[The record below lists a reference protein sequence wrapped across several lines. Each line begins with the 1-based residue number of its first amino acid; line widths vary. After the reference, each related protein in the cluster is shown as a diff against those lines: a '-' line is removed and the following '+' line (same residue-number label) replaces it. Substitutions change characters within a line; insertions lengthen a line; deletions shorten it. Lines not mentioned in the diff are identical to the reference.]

1 MPMMRF
7 WLLFLIGSGLLVSF
21 PAMAEVGADVDV
33 VAKLVEIP
41 GSLPP
46 DDLYDYAYVMK
57 YEVVE
62 GALVGRT
69 LYVAHYKPTRKRSDI
84 KDKMKGV
91 VTGSLKKFKVGDVHK
106 MRLTPNL
113 KKVWSGPVTDDYFAS
128 DRASTRY
135 FCLKVDPK

>member
-1 MPMMRF
+1 MTVMRS
-7 WLLFLIGSGLLVSF
+7 LLLIYLGSGLLVSF
-21 PAMAEVGADVDV
+21 SAMAEVASDVDV

-57 YEVVE
+57 YEVAE
-62 GALVGRT
+62 GPMAGQT

-106 MRLTPNL
+106 MKLTANM